1 MASRSSDGGGGEG
14 GDNVWSVLNINHL
27 EQIQARFL
35 SGTPTH
41 LQDNSSSPG
50 KYFQPE
56 LLVGIDDLSVRAESE
71 HIIRHGVSPGGR
83 RD

>member
-1 MASRSSDGGGGEG
+1 MASRSSDGGGSEG

-41 LQDNSSSPG
+41 LRDNSSSPG
-50 KYFQPE
+50 KYFYSEP
-56 LLVGIDDLSVRAESE
+56 LVEIDDHFVRTESE

-83 RD
+83 